1 MSDGATQSYVD
12 KWLAIQPQQRI
23 ALGFVDPAVRDERVA
38 LAAFEQE
45 LISRHASWPGSQTSR
60 S

>member
-38 LAAFEQE
+38 LAAFEPVSYTH
-45 LISRHASWPGSQTSR
+45 LTLPTKLL
-60 S
+60 